1 MQISFIIPTLNEVA
15 VLAQTLA
22 SLRQSTEALNSEI
35 ILIDGGSKDQTIA
48 IAAPFTD
55 RIIQTKAGRA
65 LQMNAGA
72 QIAQGEWL
80 MFLHADTLLPQNIE
94 SIWRDKIMPAKQA
107 WGRFDV
113 RLSGSH
119 PHLRLVAHLMNL
131 RSKMTGIATGDQA
144 IFVRRALFQTIGG
157 YAQIPLMEDVE
168 LSKRLKR
175 LSRPLCIG
183 SPLVTSSR
191 RWEQR
196 GIWRTILLMWK
207 LRFLYFLGVSPSRLV
222 KQYDNSTNYQGNLP

>member
-1 MQISFIIPTLNEVA
+1 
-15 VLAQTLA
+15 
-22 SLRQSTEALNSEI
+22 
-35 ILIDGGSKDQTIA
+35 
-48 IAAPFTD
+48 
-55 RIIQTKAGRA
+55 
-65 LQMNAGA
+65 
-72 QIAQGEWL
+72 
-80 MFLHADTLLPQNIE
+80 
-94 SIWRDKIMPAKQA
+94 MPAKQA

>member
-1 MQISFIIPTLNEVA
+1 MQISFIIPTLNEA
-15 VLAQTLA
+15 TVLAQTLA
-22 SLRQSTEALNSEI
+22 SLRQSTTALNSEI
-35 ILIDGGSKDQTIA
+35 ILIDGGSQDQTIA
-48 IAAPFTD
+48 IAAPLTD

-107 WGRFDV
+107 WGRFNV

-119 PHLRLVAHLMNL
+119 PHLQLVAHLMNL

-157 YAQIPLMEDVE
+157 YAQIPLMEDIE

-175 LSRPLCIG
+175 LSRPLCIDA
-183 SPLVTSSR
+183 PLVTSSR

-222 KQYDNSTNYQGNLP
+222 KQYDNSTKYQGNLP